1 MEDYRKP
8 ENQIA
13 RFKDKLEEITLV
25 KAMSSSK
32 YGDLIRQAR
41 NQENQEERKS
51 DSQEQPTDV
60 PQTPNQPDNQLSV
73 KTENQLARQPEN
85 QLTIEPVNQPVI
97 KQDSQKPLQPP
108 ELEVNLCV
116 KVPKSLRQHWAAEAK
131 REGTTMTAVIVE
143 ALKERFGMPE

>member
-1 MEDYRKP
+1 MGVSRKP

-13 RFKDKLEEITLV
+13 RFPDKLEEITLV

-41 NQENQEERKS
+41 NQENQKERKS

-73 KTENQLARQPEN
+73 KTENQIGSQSVN
-85 QLTIEPVNQPVI
+85 QITIEPDNQPAI

-108 ELEVNLCV
+108 EPEVNLCV

-143 ALKERFGMPE
+143 ALEKRFGLPE

>member
-13 RFKDKLEEITLV
+13 RFKDRLEEITLV

-41 NQENQEERKS
+41 NQENQTEKKL
-51 DSQEQPTDV
+51 DSQEQLTDI

-73 KTENQLARQPEN
+73 KTENQIVRQPEN
-85 QLTIEPVNQPVI
+85 QLTIEPVNQPAV
-97 KQDSQKPLQPP
+97 KQDSRNPLQPP
-108 ELEVNLCV
+108 EPEVNLCV
-116 KVPKSLRQHWAAEAK
+116 KVPKFLRQHWAAEAK
-131 REGTTMTAVIVE
+131 REGITMTAVIVE

>member
-13 RFKDKLEEITLV
+13 RFKDKLEEIIPV
-25 KAMSSSK
+25 KVMSSSK

-41 NQENQEERKS
+41 NQENQEEKKT
-51 DSQEQPTDV
+51 DNQKQPADV
-60 PQTPNQPDNQLSV
+60 PQAPNQPERQLSV
-73 KTENQLARQPEN
+73 KTENQIANQPEN
-85 QLTIEPVNQPVI
+85 QLTIEPVNQPAI

-108 ELEVNLCV
+108 EPEVNLCV

-131 REGTTMTAVIVE
+131 REGITMTAVIVE